1 MKKMILTL
9 IAVMVASMY
18 TASMASVEISKGDVR
33 TETRFLTDKMR
44 YELNLDDQQY
54 NDVYEINYDFFYSVR
69 NIMDNVAY
77 GDEYALK
84 TYYDELNIRNDDL
97 RYVLG
102 SDQYEEFIN
111 KDYFSRPFYLNNNS
125 WGLEV
130 YFDYGPDVYYYPYP
144 TVYASYYGGHA
155 RTSIRVNSYYIN
167 RYDHPIFTS
176 VVRYRNNS
184 AIRYMDIPVNT
195 PRYNADNRNNYNRS
209 YNNTN
214 SRSYNRSGN
223 TRSYSNPSNGSSNS
237 STRSFT
243 NPYNGS
249 IRSYSNPSN
258 GTSTP
263 STRSYSNPN
272 NGSSNSNSTRTYSNP
287 SNGTSTPP
295 TRNYSNPNN
304 GSSNNNSTRTF
315 SNPSNGTSTPPAR
328 SYSNPNNGSSNNN
341 STRTFS
347 NPSNGTSTPPARSYS
362 NPNNGSSNNNS
373 TRTYSNP
380 NNGGSTSPTRI
391 YSRPTVQP
399 AKSQPAATNNNV
411 KPNTRSYG
419 GGSETRK

>member
-1 MKKMILTL
+1 
-9 IAVMVASMY
+9 
-18 TASMASVEISKGDVR
+18 
-33 TETRFLTDKMR
+33 MR

-69 NIMDNVAY
+69 NIMDDVAY

-102 SDQYEEFIN
+102 SDQYEKFIN

-144 TVYASYYGGHA
+144 TVYASYSGGHA

-184 AIRYMDIPVNT
+184 AIRYMDPPVNT
-195 PRYNADNRNNYNRS
+195 PRYNADNRNNSN
-209 YNNTN
+209 
-214 SRSYNRSGN
+214 RSYNRSGN

-258 GTSTP
+258 GTNTP
-263 STRSYSNPN
+263 ST
-272 NGSSNSNSTRTYSNP
+272 
-287 SNGTSTPP
+287 
-295 TRNYSNPNN
+295 
-304 GSSNNNSTRTF
+304 
-315 SNPSNGTSTPPAR
+315 
-328 SYSNPNNGSSNNN
+328 
-341 STRTFS
+341 
-347 NPSNGTSTPPARSYS
+347 RSYS

-380 NNGGSTSPTRI
+380 SNGTSTPSTRSYSNLNNGSSNNNSTRTYSNPSNVPSTRSYSNPNNGSSNNNSTRTYSNPSNGTSTPSTRSYSNPNNGSSNSNFTRTYSNPSNGGSASPTRI

-399 AKSQPAATNNNV
+399 ARSQPAATNNNV

-419 GGSETRK
+419 NGGSATRK

>member
-18 TASMASVEISKGDVR
+18 TASMASVEISSGDVR

-69 NIMDNVAY
+69 NIMDDVAY

-102 SDQYEEFIN
+102 SDQYEKFIN

-144 TVYASYYGGHA
+144 TVYASYSGGHA

-184 AIRYMDIPVNT
+184 AIRYMDPPVNT
-195 PRYNADNRNNYNRS
+195 PRYNADNRNNSN
-209 YNNTN
+209 
-214 SRSYNRSGN
+214 RSYNRSGN

-258 GTSTP
+258 GTNTP
-263 STRSYSNPN
+263 ST
-272 NGSSNSNSTRTYSNP
+272 
-287 SNGTSTPP
+287 
-295 TRNYSNPNN
+295 
-304 GSSNNNSTRTF
+304 
-315 SNPSNGTSTPPAR
+315 
-328 SYSNPNNGSSNNN
+328 
-341 STRTFS
+341 
-347 NPSNGTSTPPARSYS
+347 RSYS

-380 NNGGSTSPTRI
+380 SNGTSTPSTRSYSNLNNGSSNNNSTRTYSNPSNVPSTRSYSNPNNGSSNNNSTRTYSNPSNGTSIPSTRSYSNPNNGSSNSNFTRTYSNPSNGGSASPTRI

-399 AKSQPAATNNNV
+399 ARSQPAATNNNV

-419 GGSETRK
+419 NGGSATRK

>member
-18 TASMASVEISKGDVR
+18 TASMASVEISSGDVR

-69 NIMDNVAY
+69 NIMDDVAY

-144 TVYASYYGGHA
+144 TVYASYSGGHA

-184 AIRYMDIPVNT
+184 AIRYMDPPVNT
-195 PRYNADNRNNYNRS
+195 PRYNADNRNNSN
-209 YNNTN
+209 
-214 SRSYNRSGN
+214 RSYNRSGN

-272 NGSSNSNSTRTYSNP
+272 NGSSNNNSTRTYSNP
-287 SNGTSTPP
+287 SNGTSTP
-295 TRNYSNPNN
+295 
-304 GSSNNNSTRTF
+304 ST
-315 SNPSNGTSTPPAR
+315 
-328 SYSNPNNGSSNNN
+328 
-341 STRTFS
+341 
-347 NPSNGTSTPPARSYS
+347 RSYS

-380 NNGGSTSPTRI
+380 SNGTSTPPTRSYSNPNNGSSNNNSTRTYSNPSNGTSIPSTRSYSNPNNGSSNSNFTRTYSNPSNGGSASPTRI

-399 AKSQPAATNNNV
+399 ARSQPAATNNNV

-419 GGSETRK
+419 NGGSATRK